1 MCKRLEECD
10 SNTAGTIFPLLIG
23 THRQQD
29 SVLTACV
36 VLLAGR
42 TGPRL
47 MSFHLALSQLKNSPI
62 ALHLKVIFLNIN
74 LYQYGVEK
82 IVLRRKEAA
91 MADKD
96 KGEKTIGELVSELAG
111 EVRELLRQELDLFTT
126 EMKDKLV
133 ALAKDAAAIGAGG
146 VLLYTGFL
154 VLLAAIVLGLATVMP
169 AWGGALVVA
178 IGLIAI
184 GAVLVLK
191 GGKDVKEMDAKPEET
206 VGALKETVQWAKTLK
221 LTSSR
226 RRGFASKSGTRKAI

>member
-1 MCKRLEECD
+1 
-10 SNTAGTIFPLLIG
+10 
-23 THRQQD
+23 
-29 SVLTACV
+29 
-36 VLLAGR
+36 
-42 TGPRL
+42 
-47 MSFHLALSQLKNSPI
+47 
-62 ALHLKVIFLNIN
+62 
-74 LYQYGVEK
+74 
-82 IVLRRKEAA
+82 

-96 KGEKTIGELVSELAG
+96 KGEKTIGELVSELTG
-111 EVRELLRQELDLFTT
+111 EVRELFRQELDLFTA
-126 EMKDKLV
+126 EMKEKLV
-133 ALAKDAAAIGAGG
+133 ALAKDTAAIGVGG
-146 VLLYTGFL
+146 VLVYTGFL

-169 AWGGALVVA
+169 AWGAALVVA